1 LQKISKKEFVM
12 MKKNMLFLLVG
23 SMSIVSFV
31 ANANTVTV
39 TNEYR
44 KPIIIRFNG
53 KDFKIG
59 GSGGRQ
65 TVGFIQDMMS
75 LDLKSET
82 EKNFTSLA
90 NVVKQIKTEAAS
102 HPRARVAVIIPNTF
116 SLTLTGWK
124 PARIMWD
131 SNLSSADLAKLGV
144 VIQKI
149 RGVAICVNNHKTDSN
164 RMQGC
169 SSQEIYNTLYGLKGF
184 LEATNTMDVGKIP
197 SIVGYM
203 TGSAYLP
210 AKSGIMAI
218 LEDTIRKLEDWYK
231 REVDKSVN
239 K

>member
-1 LQKISKKEFVM
+1 M
-12 MKKNMLFLLVG
+12 MKKNILFLLVG

-124 PARIMWD
+124 PARIVWE
-131 SNLSSADLAKLGV
+131 SGITITELAQAIQGIKLVGKLV
-144 VIQKI
+144 Q
-149 RGVAICVNNHKTDSN
+149 
-164 RMQGC
+164 
-169 SSQEIYNTLYGLKGF
+169 SQEDPNIIRQNGPKVVSDVLYNLKDF
-184 LEATNTMDVGKIP
+184 LKITGAMDEGKIP
-197 SIVGYM
+197 
-203 TGSAYLP
+203 
-210 AKSGIMAI
+210 GIIANSRPPVHPGLKAAAMVTLQEA
-218 LEDTIRKLEDWYK
+218 LKKLQMLFISK
-231 REVDKSVN
+231 GGTVAQFN
-239 K
+239 AL